1 MVSDFKHAFVES
13 RKILDAVLIANEAT
27 NSKLFFFM
35 NKSTNSKLKSFTI
48 RVICKLD
55 IKKAYD
61 SINWGYLIG
70 IHGKKGFR

>member
-13 RKILDAVLIANEAT
+13 RKILDAVLIANEA
-27 NSKLFFFM
+27 
-35 NKSTNSKLKSFTI
+35 TNSKLKSFTI